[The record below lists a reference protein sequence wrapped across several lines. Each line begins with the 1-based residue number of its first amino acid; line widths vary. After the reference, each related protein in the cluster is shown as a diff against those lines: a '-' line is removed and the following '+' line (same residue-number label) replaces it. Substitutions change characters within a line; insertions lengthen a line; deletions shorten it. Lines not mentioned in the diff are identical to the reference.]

1 MVSLTAPESKN
12 KVKLV
17 RDGKTKVMDVV
28 LEELPDSPQK
38 LTTKKTNSKKSFGLE
53 LRKVNKSIK
62 NKYDID
68 DDEVLVVTGI
78 DKNGEAYAEGIRE
91 GDIIKNVGTRRVKTV
106 KEFNKLI
113 EKAEKKGTVLLLVK
127 KPSGGS
133 RFFTLKFN

>member
-1 MVSLTAPESKN
+1 M
-12 KVKLV
+12 
-17 RDGKTKVMDVV
+17 
-28 LEELPDSPQK
+28 
-38 LTTKKTNSKKSFGLE
+38 
-53 LRKVNKSIK
+53 
-62 NKYDID
+62 
-68 DDEVLVVTGI
+68 LVVTGI
-78 DKNGEAYAEGIRE
+78 DTNGEAYAEGIRE

>member
-1 MVSLTAPESKN
+1 
-12 KVKLV
+12 
-17 RDGKTKVMDVV
+17 MDVV
-28 LEELPDSPQK
+28 LEELPDSPRK
-38 LTTKKTNSKKSFGLE
+38 FATKKTNSKKSFGLE
-53 LRKVNKSIK
+53 LRKINKSIK

-68 DDEVLVVTGI
+68 DDDVLVVTGI
-78 DKNGEAYAEGIRE
+78 DTNGEAYAEGIRE